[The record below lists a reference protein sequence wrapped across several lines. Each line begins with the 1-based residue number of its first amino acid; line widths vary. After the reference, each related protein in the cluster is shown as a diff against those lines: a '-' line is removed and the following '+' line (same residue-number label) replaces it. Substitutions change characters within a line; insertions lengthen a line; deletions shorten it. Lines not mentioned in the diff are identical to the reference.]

1 MRYTHV
7 IKRAT
12 FCMNRT
18 RTAHAAALF
27 VALWAL
33 VLPHVVLGQSAD
45 PRGKYRELLEEV
57 DRRVTFNDTDLS
69 AEYTITTRKPAGG
82 TSTTVAA
89 MFRRDR
95 VDKFLILVL
104 QPEQDRGKGYL
115 KTGGN
120 IWLYDPVDRSFT
132 FTSAR
137 DRFENSNLRNSDFA
151 GSSFSEDY
159 RVAGAREERLG
170 RFETTVLDLEARRDN
185 VEFPTRRIWVSE
197 DRLVRKIE
205 DYSLSGQLMRTTA
218 IPSYQQVGRRW
229 VPALMVIIDHLN
241 YRTVNGERV
250 YERTTVEVE
259 NPSLEEQPDAL
270 FTRSYLERVSR

>member
-1 MRYTHV
+1 MKHPHGSGRP
-7 IKRAT
+7 T
-12 FCMNRT
+12 FP
-18 RTAHAAALF
+18 TAAGAAAAL
-27 VALWAL
+27 ALLLAL
-33 VLPHVVLGQSAD
+33 PGLSVPDTVTAQSTQS
-45 PRGKYRELLEEV
+45 RGEHRELLEEV
-57 DRRVTFNDTDLS
+57 DRQVTFNDTDLS

-82 TSTTVAA
+82 ASTTVAA

-95 VDKFLILVL
+95 ADKFLILIL
-104 QPEQDRGKGYL
+104 EPEQDRGKGYL

-151 GSSFSEDY
+151 GSSFAEDY
-159 RVAGAREERLG
+159 RVTGAGEEQLG
-170 RFETTVLDLEARRDN
+170 RFDTTVLDLEARRDD

-229 VPALMVIIDHLN
+229 VPALMVILDHLN
-241 YRTVNGERV
+241 YRTVDGERV

-259 NPSLEEQPDAL
+259 NPSLEKQPDAL